1 LRVLRRRFVLSLFL
15 IATVVLASE
24 DPRAQTRSFDLL
36 TASIA
41 DIHAAVDAGALTYER
56 LVGLYLKRIDAYD
69 KQGPRLRAIL
79 AINPR
84 AAEIAREL
92 DQERSAKGR
101 RSLLHGIPIAVKD
114 NIDVVGMPTTG
125 GNEVFANS
133 HAASDAAVIQRLKDA
148 GAIIFVKTNMDEMA
162 QATVGLS
169 TVGGQI
175 LNPYDLT
182 KGPGGSSGGTGV
194 AVAAGF
200 ATIGLGTE
208 TGVSVRSPASNNML
222 VGVVPSRGL
231 VSRAGVIPISFT
243 QDRIGPLAK
252 TVVDAAIL
260 LTHMRGFDA
269 DDLTTTENFA
279 RPVPNYTTWSSTGLR
294 GKRVGVLRDM
304 FRKGD
309 VVQAGNALIEK
320 QLELMRAQGAL
331 VVDGLTTGIDL
342 LGFMPT
348 LRVNSYELQP
358 AVDAYLRRRGPA
370 SPVKTFAELYNSG
383 KWLKGGILE
392 TRFHETMKA
401 GNLETNVEYQ
411 SRLANQRMVRD
422 LLIAAMDRAGV
433 DALLYPMKPLG
444 APKAGSADDGPR
456 DNSISAVAGLPAIV
470 VPAGLDAEGLPLAI
484 EILGRPFSETT
495 LLQLA
500 HSYEQA
506 SRHRVPPKS
515 TPSLAG
521 EKIQF

>member
-1 LRVLRRRFVLSLFL
+1 LRVLRRRLVLSLLFVAAFL
-15 IATVVLASE
+15 LSSE
-24 DPRAQTRSFDLL
+24 DPRAQARSFDLL

-69 KQGPRLRAIL
+69 KQGPSLRAIL

-84 AAEIAREL
+84 AAEIARAL
-92 DQERSAKGR
+92 DEERKAKGR

-114 NIDVVGMPTTG
+114 NIDTAGMPTTG
-125 GNEVFANS
+125 GNEAFANS
-133 HAASDAAVIQRLKDA
+133 RPASDATIIQRLRDA

-162 QATVGLS
+162 QATAGIS

-194 AVAAGF
+194 AIAAGF
-200 ATIGLGTE
+200 ATVGLGTE

-222 VGVVPSRGL
+222 VGIVPSRGL

-252 TVVDAAIL
+252 TVADAAIL

-269 DDLTTTENFA
+269 DDLSTAENLE
-279 RPVPNYTTWSSTGLR
+279 RPLPTYTTWSATGLR
-294 GKRVGVLRDM
+294 GKRIGVLRDM

-309 VVQAGNALIEK
+309 LVQAGNAVIEK
-320 QLELMRAQGAL
+320 QLDLMRAQGAI
-331 VVDGLTTGIDL
+331 VVDGLATGVDL
-342 LGFMPT
+342 LGLMPT
-348 LRVNSYELQP
+348 LRVNSYELQQSF
-358 AVDAYLRRRGPA
+358 DSYLRRRGPA
-370 SPVKTFAELYNSG
+370 SPMKTFGELYASG

-392 TRFHETMKA
+392 TRFHETMQA
-401 GNLETNVEYQ
+401 GTLETNVEYQ
-411 SRLANQRMVRD
+411 SRLANQKMVRD
-422 LLIAAMDRAGV
+422 LLVGV
-433 DALLYPMKPLG
+433 MNRYGVEALVYPMKPLA
-444 APKAGSADDGPR
+444 APKVGAADDGPR
-456 DNSISAVAGLPAIV
+456 DNNISAVTGLPAIV
-470 VPAGLDAEGLPLAI
+470 LPSGMDAAGLPLAI
-484 EILGRPFSETT
+484 EMLGRPFSETT

-515 TPSLAG
+515 SPPLAG
-521 EKIQF
+521 ETIQF

>member
-1 LRVLRRRFVLSLFL
+1 
-15 IATVVLASE
+15 
-24 DPRAQTRSFDLL
+24 
-36 TASIA
+36 
-41 DIHAAVDAGALTYER
+41 
-56 LVGLYLKRIDAYD
+56 
-69 KQGPRLRAIL
+69 
-79 AINPR
+79 
-84 AAEIAREL
+84 
-92 DQERSAKGR
+92 
-101 RSLLHGIPIAVKD
+101 
-114 NIDVVGMPTTG
+114 MPTTG
-125 GNEVFANS
+125 GNAVFANS
-133 HAASDAAVIQRLKDA
+133 HAPSDATVIQRLREA
-148 GAIIFVKTNMDEMA
+148 GAIIFIKTNMDEMA

-200 ATIGLGTE
+200 ATVGLGTE

-222 VGVVPSRGL
+222 VGIVPSRGL

-252 TVVDAAIL
+252 TVADAAIL

-269 DDLTTTENFA
+269 DDLTTTENLA
-279 RPVPNYTTWSSTGLR
+279 RPVPNYTTWSPTGLR

-320 QLELMRAQGAL
+320 QFDLMRAQGAL

-358 AVDAYLRRRGPA
+358 AVDSYLRRRGAGEPGEDLCRA
-370 SPVKTFAELYNSG
+370 LQQRQVAEGRHSRNALSRNDEGRQPRDQRRVPVA
-383 KWLKGGILE
+383 
-392 TRFHETMKA
+392 A
-401 GNLETNVEYQ
+401 GQ
-411 SRLANQRMVRD
+411 
-422 LLIAAMDRAGV
+422 
-433 DALLYPMKPLG
+433 
-444 APKAGSADDGPR
+444 SADGARSPDRGHGPGR
-456 DNSISAVAGLPAIV
+456 RGCVAVSDEAAWRRRKPVPRMTARATTASAPWPAC
-470 VPAGLDAEGLPLAI
+470 PRSSCRRAWTRKDCRWRSKCWAARSAKP
-484 EILGRPFSETT
+484 T

-500 HSYEQA
+500 HAYEQA

-515 TPSLAG
+515 TPPLPG

>member
-1 LRVLRRRFVLSLFL
+1 VLRRRFVLSIFC
-15 IATVVLASE
+15 IATLLASE
-24 DPRAQTRSFDLL
+24 DPRAQARSFDLL

-69 KQGPRLRAIL
+69 KQGPSLRAVL

-92 DQERSAKGR
+92 DQERSSKGR

-125 GNEVFANS
+125 GNAVFANS
-133 HAASDAAVIQRLKDA
+133 HAASDATVIQRLREA
-148 GAIIFVKTNMDEMA
+148 GAIIFIKTNMDEMA

-200 ATIGLGTE
+200 ATVGLGTE

-222 VGVVPSRGL
+222 VGIVPSRGL

-252 TVVDAAIL
+252 TVADAASL

-279 RPVPNYTTWSSTGLR
+279 RPVPSYTTWSPIGLR

-320 QLELMRAQGAL
+320 QFDLMRAQGAL

-358 AVDAYLRRRGPA
+358 SVDSYLRRRGPA

-383 KWLKGGILE
+383 KWLKGG
-392 TRFHETMKA
+392 FHETMKA

-433 DALLYPMKPLG
+433 DALMYPMKPLG

-470 VPAGLDAEGLPLAI
+470 VPAGLDAEGLPLSL
-484 EILGRPFSETT
+484 EMLGRPFSEAT

-500 HSYEQA
+500 HAYEQV

-515 TPSLAG
+515 TPTLPG

>member
-1 LRVLRRRFVLSLFL
+1 VILHRASLVLIL
-15 IATVVLASE
+15 IAGVLLSADRS
-24 DPRAQTRSFDLL
+24 RAQARSFDLIA
-36 TASIA
+36 ASIA
-41 DIHAAVDAGALTYER
+41 DIQAAVDAGALTYER
-56 LVGLYLKRIDAYD
+56 LVGLYLKRIEAYD
-69 KQGPRLRAIL
+69 QQGPSLRAVQ

-84 AAEIAREL
+84 AAEIARDL
-92 DQERSAKGR
+92 DAERKTKGR

-114 NIDVVGMPTTG
+114 NIDAVGMPTTG
-125 GNEVFANS
+125 GNAAFANS
-133 HAASDAAVIQRLKDA
+133 HAASDATVIQRLREA
-148 GAIIFVKTNMDEMA
+148 GAIIFIKTNMDEMA

-182 KGPGGSSGGTGV
+182 RGPGGSSGGTGV
-194 AVAAGF
+194 AIAAGF
-200 ATIGLGTE
+200 ATVGLGTE

-222 VGVVPSRGL
+222 VGIAPSRGL

-252 TVVDAAIL
+252 TVADAAIL

-269 DDLTTTENFA
+269 DDLTTIENFA
-279 RPVPNYTTWSSTGLR
+279 RPVPTYTTWSSSGLG

-309 VVQAGNALIEK
+309 VVQAGNAVIEK
-320 QLELMRAQGAL
+320 QIDLMRTQGAL

-358 AVDAYLRRRGPA
+358 AVDSYLRRRGPA

-383 KWLKGGILE
+383 TWLKGGILE

-401 GNLETNVEYQ
+401 GNLETNVDYQ

-422 LLIAAMDRAGV
+422 LLIAVMDRAGV

-470 VPAGLDAEGLPLAI
+470 VPAGLDAEGLPLSI
-484 EILGRPFSETT
+484 EMLGRPFTESA

-500 HSYEQA
+500 QAYEQA
-506 SRHRVPPKS
+506 SRNRVSPKS
-515 TPSLAG
+515 TPPLPG